1 MELAELL
8 ARALLWVLRAL
19 WWLAWDFM
27 VLTVAWSTG
36 WPIWRLLTIGR
47 FPHAGFREYEES
59 GTGEAFL
66 VCGTGFALLGGAIW
80 LVSTHA
86 AQ

>member
-8 ARALLWVLRAL
+8 ARPLLWVLRAL

-47 FPHAGFREYEES
+47 
-59 GTGEAFL
+59 L
-66 VCGTGFALLGGAIW
+66 KV
-80 LVSTHA
+80 
-86 AQ
+86 